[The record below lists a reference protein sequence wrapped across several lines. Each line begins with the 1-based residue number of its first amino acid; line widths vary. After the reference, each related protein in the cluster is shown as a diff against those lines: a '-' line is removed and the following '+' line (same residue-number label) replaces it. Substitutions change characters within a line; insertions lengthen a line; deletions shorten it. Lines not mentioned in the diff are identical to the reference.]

1 MVSMKHFV
9 LLVSL
14 FVPLLAEE
22 VATITFTKV
31 FPGSKPEYVEI
42 ALRADGD
49 AVYKEAVDDERP
61 QKFQLMEVE
70 SKTVFLLA
78 GKLDHF
84 QRKLESD
91 LPVAR
96 MGDKTLSWA
105 GEGKK
110 HEVKFNY
117 STDLDAQTMQDWFE
131 RMSESVNLLFDLE
144 RTAKFEP
151 LGVNQSLLRL
161 ESAYDRK
168 RLVGFE
174 MYYPLLNRVM
184 KNDKYLN
191 MARERAARMLEN
203 LQASRKKPE

>member
-1 MVSMKHFV
+1 MIRLAFLLCLV
-9 LLVSL
+9 L
-14 FVPLLAEE
+14 PLMAQEG
-22 VATITFTKV
+22 ATITFLKT

-42 ALRADGD
+42 ALKASGE

-61 QKFQLMEVE
+61 QAFQLQEDEV
-70 SKTVFLLA
+70 KTVFALA
-78 GKLDHF
+78 AKLDHF
-84 QRKLESD
+84 QRKIESD

-96 MGDKTLSWA
+96 MGDKTLRWQDGA
-105 GEGKK
+105 KK
-110 HEVKFNY
+110 HEAKFNY
-117 STDLDAQTMQDWFE
+117 STDLDAQTLQDWFE

-161 ESAYDRK
+161 EAAYDRK

-174 MYYPLLNRVM
+174 MYYPLLNRVI

-191 MARERAARMLEN
+191 MARERAARLFEN
-203 LQASRKKPE
+203 LQAARKKPE

>member
-1 MVSMKHFV
+1 MIRLALFI
-9 LLVSL
+9 SL
-14 FVPLLAEE
+14 CLPLIAADA
-22 VATITFTKV
+22 ATITFLKT

-42 ALRADGD
+42 TLKADGE

-61 QKFQLMEVE
+61 QPFKLHEE
-70 SKTVFLLA
+70 ETKTVFLLA
-78 GKLDHF
+78 EKLDYF
-84 QRKLESD
+84 KRQLESG

-96 MGDKTLSWA
+96 MGDKTLRWQQ
-105 GEGKK
+105 GTQH
-110 HEVKFNY
+110 HEAKFNY

-161 ESAYDRK
+161 EAAYDKK
-168 RLVGFE
+168 RLLGFE
-174 MYYPLLNRVM
+174 MYYPLLNRVI

-191 MARERAARMLEN
+191 MARERATRLLEN
-203 LQASRKKPE
+203 LQAARKKPE